1 MRALPPVDGKSVQVL
16 SNENS
21 AYLESFLSICRWDTG
36 KERFE
41 GLSFANL
48 SEIQFVQE
56 DMMVGGFGI
65 ALTGMQA
72 AGRML
77 GASAHNIANAHTEGF
92 KRLRSIPEEI
102 GSGGVRVTLEQD
114 QTTGPSF
121 FIQDEDG
128 LTLREGSNVD
138 LAEEIT
144 NTLQA
149 SHLFQANAASLRTQ
163 NKVLGSL
170 LDILE

>member
-1 MRALPPVDGKSVQVL
+1 MSGKFSLHL
-16 SNENS
+16 SMG
-21 AYLESFLSICRWDTG
+21 IG
-36 KERFE
+36 ERVHGPE
-41 GLSFANL
+41 SFANL
-48 SEIQFVQE
+48 LDIPFAQE

-72 AGRML
+72 ASRML
-77 GASAHNIANAHTEGF
+77 GASAHNIANAQTEGF
-92 KRLRSIPEEI
+92 KRLRSIPEELE
-102 GSGGVRVTLEQD
+102 SGGVRVTLEQD
-114 QTTGPSF
+114 QATGPSF

-144 NTLQA
+144 STLQA
-149 SHLFQANAASLRTQ
+149 SHLFQANAASLRAQ

>member
-1 MRALPPVDGKSVQVL
+1 
-16 SNENS
+16 
-21 AYLESFLSICRWDTG
+21 
-36 KERFE
+36 
-41 GLSFANL
+41 
-48 SEIQFVQE
+48 
-56 DMMVGGFGI
+56 MVGGFGI
-65 ALTGMQA
+65 ALSGMQA

-92 KRLRSIPEEI
+92 KRLRSIPEEL

-114 QTTGPSF
+114 TTSGPSF
-121 FIQDEDG
+121 FIEDEDG
-128 LTLREGSNVD
+128 LSLREVPNVD

-144 NTLQA
+144 STLQA
-149 SHLFQANAASLRTQ
+149 SHLFQANAAGLRTQ